1 MQLKLCAR
9 PLTNAAHVC
18 VWWMSK
24 RRCVSGISGAPAAK
38 HKLGYD
44 PSWVETFLW
53 VVPVSDSDSAT
64 TTTVVVCSL
73 CCRHRTHQRNTSGT
87 WAEKACRY
95 LHKDVLERHE
105 RSAMHAEAM
114 EHVVAT
120 LWWDTASVQP
130 ASYTTTKGALR
141 STQDGLLVGEKRGRP
156 YDHVFLCNLF

>member
-1 MQLKLCAR
+1 MRLKLCAR

-44 PSWVETFLW
+44 PTWAETFLW

-95 LHKDVLERHE
+95 LHKDVIERHE
-105 RSAMHAEAM
+105 RSAMHTEAM
-114 EHVVAT
+114 EHERA
-120 LWWDTASVQP
+120 
-130 ASYTTTKGALR
+130 
-141 STQDGLLVGEKRGRP
+141 
-156 YDHVFLCNLF
+156 